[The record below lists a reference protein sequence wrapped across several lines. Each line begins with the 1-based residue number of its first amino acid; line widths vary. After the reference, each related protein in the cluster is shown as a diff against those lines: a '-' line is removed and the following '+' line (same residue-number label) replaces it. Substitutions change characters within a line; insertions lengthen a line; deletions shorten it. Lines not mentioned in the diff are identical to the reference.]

1 VIRAVIFDYGGVI
14 SSPLFRGIG
23 EFEAAEGYR
32 KGSLLQLLFG
42 ETHYIGV
49 HGRSVADE
57 VAAGITD
64 EVAAGITDEVAAGI
78 TDEVASEMVDEVA
91 ADPDAL
97 ESEGEA
103 DDVPAW
109 HRLERG
115 EIDMATYYGM
125 IVERAPQVLG
135 RPIELDAYSRFMRSS
150 APGVHWQVV
159 HRIRDLRGIVKLGL
173 LTNNVKEFGEHWRS
187 TFPIDELFEVV
198 VDSSHVGMR
207 KPEPEIYLLTCTQL
221 AVAPAEAVFVDDN
234 ADNCAAAHALGM
246 ETVQFGDD
254 PRLALAELDVILQRR
269 GVTSR

>member
-1 VIRAVIFDYGGVI
+1 VPPVIKAVIFDYGGVI

-57 VAAGITD
+57 VAATLTND
-64 EVAAGITDEVAAGI
+64 EVG
-78 TDEVASEMVDEVA
+78 
-91 ADPDAL
+91 ADPDSIEA
-97 ESEGEA
+97 EGEA

-115 EIDMATYYGM
+115 EIDMATYYAM

-135 RPIELDAYSRFMRSS
+135 RAIELDAYSRFMRSS

-159 HRIRDLRGIVKLGL
+159 HRIRDLRGTVKLGL

-187 TFPIDELFEVV
+187 TFPIDELFEVI

-207 KPEPEIYLLTCTQL
+207 KPEPEIYLLTCERL
-221 AVAPAEAVFVDDN
+221 AVEPREAVFVDDN
-234 ADNCAAAHALGM
+234 ADNCAAARALGM
-246 ETVQFGDD
+246 DTVHFGDD
-254 PRLALAELDVILQRR
+254 PRTAIAELDAILERR
-269 GVTSR
+269 GVA

>member
-1 VIRAVIFDYGGVI
+1 VRRRAADSVPGVIRAVIFDYGGVI

-64 EVAAGITDEVAAGI
+64 EI
-78 TDEVASEMVDEVA
+78 A
-91 ADPDAL
+91 ADPDSVEA
-97 ESEGEA
+97 EGEA

-115 EIDMATYYGM
+115 EIDMATYFGM
-125 IVERAPQVLG
+125 IVERAPEVLG
-135 RPIELDAYSRFMRSS
+135 QAINMDAYGRFMRSS

-159 HRIRDLRGIVKLGL
+159 HRIRDLRGQVRLGL
-173 LTNNVKEFGEHWRS
+173 LTNNVKEFGEHWRA

-221 AVAPAEAVFVDDN
+221 DVEPSEAVFVDDN
-234 ADNCAAAHALGM
+234 ADNCAAARALGM
-246 ETVQFGDD
+246 ETVHFGDD
-254 PRLALAELDVILQRR
+254 PRVALAELDAVLTRR
-269 GVTSR
+269 GLA

>member
-57 VAAGITD
+57 VAAD
-64 EVAAGITDEVAAGI
+64 L
-78 TDEVASEMVDEVA
+78 VDEVG

-97 ESEGEA
+97 EMEGET

-115 EIDMATYYGM
+115 EIDMAAYYGLIM
-125 IVERAPQVLG
+125 ERAPRVLG
-135 RPIELDAYSRFMRSS
+135 RAIDFDAYGRFMRSS

-159 HRIRDLRGIVKLGL
+159 HRIRELRGQVKLGL

-187 TFPIDELFEVV
+187 TFPIDELFEVI

-207 KPEPEIYLLTCTQL
+207 KPEPEIYLLTCEQL
-221 AVAPAEAVFVDDN
+221 GVEPGDAVFVDDN
-234 ADNCAAAHALGM
+234 ADNCAAARALGM
-246 ETVQFGDD
+246 ETVHFGDD
-254 PRLALAELDVILQRR
+254 PRVSLAELDAILERR
-269 GVTSR
+269 GLA

>member
-1 VIRAVIFDYGGVI
+1 VPAVIKAVIFDYGGVI

-23 EFEAAEGYR
+23 DFEAAEGYR

-57 VAAGITD
+57 VAAELSD
-64 EVAAGITDEVAAGI
+64 
-78 TDEVASEMVDEVA
+78 DEVA
-91 ADPDAL
+91 ADPDSL
-97 ESEGEA
+97 EAEGAA

-115 EIDMATYYGM
+115 EIDMAEYYG
-125 IVERAPQVLG
+125 IILEQAPRVLG
-135 RPIELDAYSRFMRSS
+135 RSIDFDAYSRFMRSS

-159 HRIRDLRGIVKLGL
+159 HRIRDLRGTVKLGL

-187 TFPIDELFEVV
+187 TFPIDELFEVI

-207 KPEPEIYLLTCTQL
+207 KPDPEIYVLTCAQL
-221 AVAPAEAVFVDDN
+221 GVEPDDAVFVDDN
-234 ADNCAAAHALGM
+234 ADNCAAARALGM
-246 ETVQFGDD
+246 ETVHFGDD
-254 PRLALAELDVILQRR
+254 PRIALAELDAILDRR
-269 GVTSR
+269 GVA

>member
-1 VIRAVIFDYGGVI
+1 MIRAVIFDYGGVI

-49 HGRSVADE
+49 HGRAVADE
-57 VAAGITD
+57 LTAD
-64 EVAAGITDEVAAGI
+64 ELGG
-78 TDEVASEMVDEVA
+78 
-91 ADPDAL
+91 DPDSL
-97 ESEGEA
+97 ESEGET

-115 EIDMATYYGM
+115 EIDMAEYYTI
-125 IVERAPQVLG
+125 IVERAPALLG
-135 RPIELDAYSRFMRSS
+135 RTIDFEAYGRFMRSS

-159 HRIRDLRGIVKLGL
+159 HRIRELRGTVKLGL

-187 TFPIDELFEVV
+187 TFPIDELFEVI

-207 KPEPEIYLLTCTQL
+207 KPDPEIYLLTCSAL
-221 AVAPAEAVFVDDN
+221 EVEPGEAVFVDDN
-234 ADNCAAAHALGM
+234 ADNVAAARSLGM
-246 ETVQFGDD
+246 ETVHFGDD
-254 PRLALAELDVILQRR
+254 PRVALAELDTVLQRR
-269 GVTSR
+269 GLAG

>member
-1 VIRAVIFDYGGVI
+1 MFRCGAGSVPAVIKAVIFDYGGVI

-57 VAAGITD
+57 VAAET
-64 EVAAGITDEVAAGI
+64 
-78 TDEVASEMVDEVA
+78 VDEVA
-91 ADPDAL
+91 ADPDSL

-103 DDVPAW
+103 RDAPAW

-115 EIDMATYYGM
+115 EIDMATYFAM
-125 IVERAPQVLG
+125 IVEQAPEVLG
-135 RPIELDAYSRFMRSS
+135 RAIDVDAYGRFMRTS

-159 HRIRDLRGIVKLGL
+159 HRIRDLRGQVRLGL
-173 LTNNVKEFGEHWRS
+173 LTNNVKEFGEHWRA
-187 TFPIDELFEVV
+187 TFPINELFEVI

-207 KPEPEIYLLTCTQL
+207 KPDPEIYLLTCKKL
-221 AVAPAEAVFVDDN
+221 KVEPDEAVFVDDN
-234 ADNCAAAHALGM
+234 ADNVAAARALGM
-246 ETVQFGDD
+246 ESVHFGDD
-254 PRLALAELDVILQRR
+254 PRISLAELDAILTRR
-269 GVTSR
+269 GLA

>member
-1 VIRAVIFDYGGVI
+1 MPPVIRAVIFDYGGVI

-32 KGSLLQLLFG
+32 KGSLLELLFG

-57 VAAGITD
+57 VAASVTD
-64 EVAAGITDEVAAGI
+64 EL
-78 TDEVASEMVDEVA
+78 A
-91 ADPDAL
+91 ADELAGDPDSL

-115 EIDMATYYGM
+115 EIDMAAYYAM
-125 IVERAPQVLG
+125 IVERAPALLG
-135 RPIELDAYSRFMRSS
+135 RSIDFDAYGRFLRSS
-150 APGVHWQVV
+150 TPGVHWEVV
-159 HRIRDLRGIVKLGL
+159 HRIRDLRGRVKLGL
-173 LTNNVKEFGEHWRS
+173 LTNNVKEFGEHWRA

-207 KPEPEIYLLTCTQL
+207 KPDPEIYLLTCSQL
-221 AVAPAEAVFVDDN
+221 AVEPGEAVFVDDN
-234 ADNCAAAHALGM
+234 ADNVAAARALGM
-246 ETVQFGDD
+246 ETVHFGED
-254 PRLALAELDVILQRR
+254 PRVALAELDTVLQRR
-269 GVTSR
+269 GLAG

>member
-1 VIRAVIFDYGGVI
+1 VRRSRTDIVRPVIRAVIFDYGGVI

-23 EFEAAEGYR
+23 DFEAAEGYR

-57 VAAGITD
+57 VAAGVTD
-64 EVAAGITDEVAAGI
+64 EVAAEL
-78 TDEVASEMVDEVA
+78 VDELGG
-91 ADPDAL
+91 DPDAA

-115 EIDMATYYGM
+115 EIDMKAYYELIM
-125 IVERAPQVLG
+125 EQAPRVLG
-135 RPIELDAYSRFMRSS
+135 RSIDFDAYSRFMRSS

-159 HRIRDLRGIVKLGL
+159 HRIRELRGSVKLGL

-187 TFPIDELFEVV
+187 TFPIDELFEVI

-207 KPEPEIYLLTCTQL
+207 KPDPEIYVLTCERL
-221 AVAPAEAVFVDDN
+221 SVDPGNAVFVDDN
-234 ADNCAAAHALGM
+234 ADNCAAARALGM
-246 ETVQFGDD
+246 ETVHFGDD
-254 PRLALAELDVILQRR
+254 PRVALAELDSILERR
-269 GVTSR
+269 GLA

>member
-1 VIRAVIFDYGGVI
+1 VPVVIKAVIFDYGGVI

-23 EFEAAEGYR
+23 EFEAAEGYG

-57 VAAGITD
+57 VAA
-64 EVAAGITDEVAAGI
+64 
-78 TDEVASEMVDEVA
+78 
-91 ADPDAL
+91 DPDSL
-97 ESEGEA
+97 EAEGEA

-115 EIDMATYYGM
+115 EIDMAGYIGIM
-125 IVERAPQVLG
+125 IEQAPQVLG
-135 RPIELDAYSRFMRSS
+135 RAIDIDAYGRFMRSS

-159 HRIRDLRGIVKLGL
+159 HRIRELRGQVRLGL
-173 LTNNVKEFGEHWRS
+173 LTNNVKEFGEHWRA

-207 KPEPEIYLLTCTQL
+207 KPEPEIYLLTCKQL
-221 AVAPAEAVFVDDN
+221 DVDPSETVFVDDN
-234 ADNCAAAHALGM
+234 AKNCSAARALGM
-246 ETVQFGDD
+246 ETVHFGED
-254 PRLALAELDVILQRR
+254 PRVALAELDAILTRR
-269 GVTSR
+269 GLA

>member
-49 HGRSVADE
+49 HGRSVAE
-57 VAAGITD
+57 
-64 EVAAGITDEVAAGI
+64 EL
-78 TDEVASEMVDEVA
+78 A
-91 ADPDAL
+91 ADDLGGDPDSL

-115 EIDMATYYGM
+115 EIDMAEYYAI
-125 IVERAPQVLG
+125 IVERAPALLG
-135 RPIELDAYSRFMRSS
+135 RSIDFDAYGRFMRSS
-150 APGVHWQVV
+150 APGVHWEVV
-159 HRIRDLRGIVKLGL
+159 HRIRELRGAVKLGL

-207 KPEPEIYLLTCTQL
+207 KPDPEIYLLTCAQL
-221 AVAPAEAVFVDDN
+221 GIEPGDAVFVDDN
-234 ADNCAAAHALGM
+234 ADNVAAARALGM
-246 ETVQFGDD
+246 ETVHFGDD
-254 PRLALAELDVILQRR
+254 PRVALAELDGVLERR
-269 GVTSR
+269 GIAG

>member
-57 VAAGITD
+57 VAG
-64 EVAAGITDEVAAGI
+64 
-78 TDEVASEMVDEVA
+78 
-91 ADPDAL
+91 DPDSL
-97 ESEGEA
+97 EWEGEA

-115 EIDMATYYGM
+115 EIDMAAYYAL
-125 IVERAPQVLG
+125 IVERAPALLG
-135 RPIELDAYSRFMRSS
+135 RTIDFEAYGRFMRSS
-150 APGVHWQVV
+150 APGVHWEVV
-159 HRIRDLRGIVKLGL
+159 HRIRDLRGTVKLGL

-207 KPEPEIYLLTCTQL
+207 KPDPEIYLLTCSQL
-221 AVAPAEAVFVDDN
+221 DVEPTEAVFVDDN
-234 ADNCAAAHALGM
+234 ADNVAAARALGM
-246 ETVQFGDD
+246 ETVHFGED
-254 PRLALAELDVILQRR
+254 PRLALAELDAVLQRR
-269 GVTSR
+269 GFA

>member
-1 VIRAVIFDYGGVI
+1 VRRWRTGIVPPVIKAVIFDYGGVI

-23 EFEAAEGYR
+23 EFETAEGYR

-57 VAAGITD
+57 VAAELT
-64 EVAAGITDEVAAGI
+64 
-78 TDEVASEMVDEVA
+78 DEVA
-91 ADPDAL
+91 ADPDSL

-115 EIDMATYYGM
+115 EIDMATYYAM
-125 IVERAPQVLG
+125 IVERAPHVLG
-135 RPIELDAYSRFMRSS
+135 RTIDFDAYSRFMRSS

-159 HRIRDLRGIVKLGL
+159 HRIRELQGTVGLGL
-173 LTNNVKEFGEHWRS
+173 LTNNVKEFGEHWRA
-187 TFPIDELFEVV
+187 TFPIDELFEVI

-207 KPEPEIYLLTCTQL
+207 KPEPEIYLLTCAQL
-221 AVAPAEAVFVDDN
+221 AVEPGEAVFVDDN
-234 ADNCAAAHALGM
+234 ADNIAAARALGM
-246 ETVQFGDD
+246 ETVHFGDD
-254 PRLALAELDVILQRR
+254 PRVALAELDAILERR
-269 GVTSR
+269 GLA

>member
-1 VIRAVIFDYGGVI
+1 VIRAVVFDYGGVI

-57 VAAGITD
+57 VAAD
-64 EVAAGITDEVAAGI
+64 EVGG
-78 TDEVASEMVDEVA
+78 
-91 ADPDAL
+91 DPDSL

-103 DDVPAW
+103 DDGPAW

-115 EIDMATYYGM
+115 EIDMATYYAM
-125 IVERAPQVLG
+125 IVERAPALLG
-135 RPIELDAYSRFMRSS
+135 RSIDFDAYGRFMRSS
-150 APGVHWQVV
+150 APGVHWEVV
-159 HRIRDLRGIVKLGL
+159 HRIRELRGTVKLGL

-207 KPEPEIYLLTCTQL
+207 KPDPEIYLLTCSQL
-221 AVAPAEAVFVDDN
+221 DVEPDEAVFVDDN
-234 ADNCAAAHALGM
+234 ADNCAAARALGM
-246 ETVQFGDD
+246 ETVHFGED
-254 PRLALAELDVILQRR
+254 PRVALTDLDTVLARR
-269 GVTSR
+269 GLAR

>member
-1 VIRAVIFDYGGVI
+1 VIKAVIFDYGGVI

-57 VAAGITD
+57 VAAASAD
-64 EVAAGITDEVAAGI
+64 EVGG
-78 TDEVASEMVDEVA
+78 
-91 ADPDAL
+91 DPDSL

-115 EIDMATYYGM
+115 EIDMAAYFDI
-125 IVERAPQVLG
+125 IVERAPEVLG
-135 RPIELDAYSRFMRSS
+135 RPIEMDAYGRFMRSS

-159 HRIRDLRGIVKLGL
+159 HRIRELRGAVKLGL

-187 TFPIDELFEVV
+187 TFPIDELFEVI

-207 KPEPEIYLLTCTQL
+207 KPEPEIYLLTCAQL
-221 AVAPAEAVFVDDN
+221 AVEPGDAVFVDDN
-234 ADNCAAAHALGM
+234 ADNCAAARALGM
-246 ETVQFGDD
+246 ETVHFGDD
-254 PRLALAELDVILQRR
+254 PRVALAELDAILDRR
-269 GVTSR
+269 GLA

>member
-1 VIRAVIFDYGGVI
+1 VRAVIRAVIFDYGGVI

-57 VAAGITD
+57 VAASGTD
-64 EVAAGITDEVAAGI
+64 EI
-78 TDEVASEMVDEVA
+78 A
-91 ADPDAL
+91 ADPDSL
-97 ESEGEA
+97 EAEGEA
-103 DDVPAW
+103 DDIPAW

-115 EIDMATYYGM
+115 EIDMATYFGL
-125 IVERAPQVLG
+125 IVDQAPSVLG
-135 RPIELDAYSRFMRSS
+135 RAIDMDAYGRFMRSS

-159 HRIRDLRGIVKLGL
+159 HRIRDLRGRVRLGL

-187 TFPIDELFEVV
+187 TFPIDDLFEVI

-207 KPEPEIYLLTCTQL
+207 KPDREIYLLTCSRLEVEPT
-221 AVAPAEAVFVDDN
+221 EAVFVDDN
-234 ADNCAAAHALGM
+234 IDNVEAARALGM
-246 ETVQFGDD
+246 ETVHFGDD
-254 PRLALAELDVILQRR
+254 PRVALAELDAILTRR
-269 GVTSR
+269 GLA

>member
-1 VIRAVIFDYGGVI
+1 MRREPAGIVPPVIKAVIFDYGGVI

-23 EFEAAEGYR
+23 DFEAAEGYR

-57 VAAGITD
+57 VAA
-64 EVAAGITDEVAAGI
+64 
-78 TDEVASEMVDEVA
+78 DEVA
-91 ADPDAL
+91 ADEMVVDELASDPDSL
-97 ESEGEA
+97 EAEGEA

-115 EIDMATYYGM
+115 EIDMAAYYGIIM
-125 IVERAPQVLG
+125 ERAPRVLG
-135 RPIELDAYSRFMRSS
+135 RGIDFDAYSRFMRSS

-159 HRIRDLRGIVKLGL
+159 HRIRDLRGTVKLGL

-187 TFPIDELFEVV
+187 TFPIDELFEVI

-207 KPEPEIYLLTCTQL
+207 KPDPEIYLLTCEQL
-221 AVAPAEAVFVDDN
+221 AVDPGEAVFVDDN
-234 ADNCAAAHALGM
+234 ADNVAAARALGM
-246 ETVQFGDD
+246 ETVHFGDD
-254 PRLALAELDVILQRR
+254 PRVALAELDAILERR
-269 GVTSR
+269 GLA